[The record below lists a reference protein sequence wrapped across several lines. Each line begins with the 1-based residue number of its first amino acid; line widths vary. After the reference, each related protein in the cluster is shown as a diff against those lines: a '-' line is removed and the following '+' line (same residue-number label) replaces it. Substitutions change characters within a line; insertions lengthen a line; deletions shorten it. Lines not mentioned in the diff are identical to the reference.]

1 MNITAE
7 ACSAMF
13 TSCSQQHPRYIL
25 RRHWELDNNVAHR
38 LSLQVN
44 LYLSVLYSGR
54 TAARECHNW
63 TVMSAHGYEEKC
75 YRKVDVA
82 FPQDDTLRGLLYG
95 IYVGVSGILLKPLS
109 GGFSLLSEL
118 CIGASGK
125 IRAWGGGRP
134 HGSPRHPRKAPPPI
148 LRPVQQHA
156 RCGLFSQSIS
166 QPLAAHYLH
175 DQASFTSGVP
185 ADLLGNS
192 RKALN
197 SRILL
202 KYSHALT

>member
-1 MNITAE
+1 
-7 ACSAMF
+7 MF

-95 IYVGVSGILLKPLS
+95 IYVGVSGILLKPFS
-109 GGFSLLSEL
+109 GAFSLLSEL

-125 IRAWGGGRP
+125 IRAWGEDAHTGPPVTRARP
-134 HGSPRHPRKAPPPI
+134 PRQFSALSSNMRGVAFFHSQFPNPLLHIICMTRLLLHLASLQISWAI
-148 LRPVQQHA
+148 LSRP
-156 RCGLFSQSIS
+156 
-166 QPLAAHYLH
+166 
-175 DQASFTSGVP
+175 
-185 ADLLGNS
+185 
-192 RKALN
+192 
-197 SRILL
+197 
-202 KYSHALT
+202 